1 MCFKLFT
8 KLDSSGDD
16 NVNSTTLTLTIE
28 APVNEHNFCYIIL
41 QYQGH
46 MMGFK
51 GAVLPLTKISE
62 KI

>member
-28 APVNEHNFCYIIL
+28 APVNEHNFSFIL

-46 MMGFK
+46 MIGFK
-51 GAVLPLTKISE
+51 GAVLPLVEISE